1 MLQFEEQKLKLE
13 NIREDIKELGEAL
26 GIEKLTNFIE
36 EKQNLTAAENFW
48 DDPENSQKVLQEI
61 SRAKEKL
68 ESYEKLA
75 ENFKDTFNGFLT
87 SFQVFMSKVFAY
99 RFFYISLPPEI
110 RHVERFGCLQPR

>member
-13 NIREDIKELGEAL
+13 NIRNDIAELGEAL
-26 GIEKLTNFIE
+26 GIDKLVNFIE

-68 ESYEKLA
+68 DAYEKLSN
-75 ENFKDTFNGFLT
+75 NFNL
-87 SFQVFMSKVFAY
+87 SS
-99 RFFYISLPPEI
+99 
-110 RHVERFGCLQPR
+110 